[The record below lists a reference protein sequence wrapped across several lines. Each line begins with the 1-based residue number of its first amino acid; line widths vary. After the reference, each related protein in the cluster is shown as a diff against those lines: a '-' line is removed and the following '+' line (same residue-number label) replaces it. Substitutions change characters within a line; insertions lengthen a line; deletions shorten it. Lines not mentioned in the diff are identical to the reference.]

1 MAGFQSQVG
10 RYREIG
16 IPGQVATDNEVI
28 YLPYMPLAED
38 GSGDEQVTVGQFV
51 WPGTNADNE
60 KQVQPIGSG
69 LPVGFVTRVQRYY
82 NFDIT
87 AEGTQAIP
95 ANYPVEV
102 ARKGDFFA
110 KASTVST
117 VGQAVFASNLTVDIK
132 TGAVG
137 ATIANYTETPFLVT
151 RGGDAADVIEIS
163 NWSI

>member
-1 MAGFQSQVG
+1 MPFQVG
-10 RYREIG
+10 VQRYREIG
-16 IPGQVATDNEVI
+16 IPGEVATDNEVI
-28 YLPYMPLAED
+28 YLPYMPMSED
-38 GSGDEQVTVGQFV
+38 GAGDEQVTVGQFV
-51 WPGTNADNE
+51 WAGTNADND
-60 KQVQPIGSG
+60 KQVQPIGTG
-69 LPVGFVTRVQRYY
+69 LPIGFVTRVQRYY

-87 AEGTQAIP
+87 TEGNQAIP

-110 KASTVST
+110 KASTAST
-117 VGQAVFASNLTVDIK
+117 VGQAVFASNLTVDLA

-137 ATIANYTETPFLVT
+137 ATITDYTETPFLVT